1 MMAAVLASL
10 FARAAGGAGQAG
22 RHHPGGGVSDAAAPP
37 PTVETRHLT
46 RILPLE
52 VPVTLVE
59 DASIRIDPGEFVSI
73 VGPSGSGKSSLLYLL
88 GLLDSPTS
96 GEVLIE
102 GEATS
107 ELSPERLAALRL
119 ARIGFVFPVPFPAAG
134 VLHRRQCR
142 HPDAQA
148 RGRLNER
155 QARDRACDLLEGLG
169 LADQIG
175 KNPDQ
180 LSGGQRQRVA
190 IARALA
196 NEPALVL
203 ADEPTGSL
211 DQKSSAVVS
220 DIFAGLSAE
229 RNVTVAMV
237 THDRDMA
244 ARCDRQIRIV
254 DGRIEIAVGTRRRL
268 ACRNVAR
275 RPRAVA
281 GGREPAPIIP
291 AIHPVQGGLS
301 TCWTARRR
309 AFRSWI

>member
-1 MMAAVLASL
+1 MTD
-10 FARAAGGAGQAG
+10 AGAL
-22 RHHPGGGVSDAAAPP
+22 P
-37 PTVETRHLT
+37 PTVETRHVT

-59 DASIRIDPGEFVSI
+59 DASIRIEPGEFVSI

-107 ELSPERLAALRL
+107 ELSPERLAGLRL
-119 ARIGFVFPVPFPAAG
+119 ARIGFVFQFHFLLAEFSIVDNVAIPMRK
-134 VLHRRQCR
+134 L
-142 HPDAQA
+142 
-148 RGRLNER
+148 GRLNE
-155 QARDRACDLLEGLG
+155 QEARDRACDLLEGLG
-169 LADQIG
+169 LSDQIG

-254 DGRIEIAVGTRRRL
+254 DGRIEA
-268 ACRNVAR
+268 
-275 RPRAVA
+275 
-281 GGREPAPIIP
+281 
-291 AIHPVQGGLS
+291 Q
-301 TCWTARRR
+301 
-309 AFRSWI
+309 